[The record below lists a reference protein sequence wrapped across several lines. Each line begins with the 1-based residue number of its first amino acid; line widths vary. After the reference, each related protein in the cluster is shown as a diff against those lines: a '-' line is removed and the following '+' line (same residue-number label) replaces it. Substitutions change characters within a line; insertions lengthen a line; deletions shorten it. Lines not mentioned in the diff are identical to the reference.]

1 MNYKSVLK
9 YSIFLILTGIIFL
22 LAKTSVGPIKCIPI
36 VYKSAQKYN
45 MDPALIMAVIE
56 IESKFDAKAVSKAG
70 AIGLMQIMPKTGKS
84 LSRELNIKKYNKNSL
99 YNPEVNIK
107 IGTYYLK
114 KLLQEFNNN
123 IDLTL
128 AAYNAGIGNIKKWQK
143 QKKEIPFEETRT
155 FVKKVKSARIKYKV
169 FSRFCGC
176 LFSACQYR
184 KLCVNIGN

>member
-9 YSIFLILTGIIFL
+9 YSVFLIVTGIIL
-22 LAKTSVGPIKCIPI
+22 LLVKTSVGPIKCIPI

-70 AIGLMQIMPKTGKS
+70 AIGLMQIMPKTAKS

-99 YNPEVNIK
+99 YNPEINIK

-114 KLLQEFNNN
+114 KLLQEFNND
-123 IDLTL
+123 IDLSL
-128 AAYNAGIGNIKKWQK
+128 GAYNGGIGNIKKWQK

-155 FVKKVKSARIKYKV
+155 FIKKVKSARIKYKML
-169 FSRFCGC
+169 SK
-176 LFSACQYR
+176 LHSACQYR
-184 KLCVNIGN
+184 KLCVNIKN

>member
-9 YSIFLILTGIIFL
+9 YLVFLIITGIILL

-45 MDPALIMAVIE
+45 MDPALIMSVIE
-56 IESKFDAKAVSKAG
+56 IESKFNPKAVSSAG
-70 AIGLMQIMPKTGKS
+70 AIGLMQIMPKTAKAV
-84 LSRELNIKKYNKNSL
+84 SRELKIKKYNKDSL
-99 YNPEVNIK
+99 YNPEINIR

-114 KLLQEFNNN
+114 KLLQEFGND

-128 AAYNAGIGNIKKWQK
+128 AAYNAGMGNIRKWQE

-155 FVKKVKSARIKYKV
+155 FVKRVKSARVKYK
-169 FSRFCGC
+169 
-176 LFSACQYR
+176 LFSKFFNKR
-184 KLCVNIGN
+184 RNTL